1 MVSPRSR
8 TRALEHASDVIRALV
23 SRDHRGRYKST
34 VMGMFWSVAS
44 PFLFLLTFYFLFK
57 VVLAVKVEHFLS
69 FTFIGIV
76 FWNWLSVSLM
86 EGVSSISSNANLVGQ
101 PGFPVATLPI
111 VPVASNLL
119 NLFLSFPIVALILFV
134 DGVHP
139 AVTLLYLPIIMVI
152 QFILILGL
160 LYLLTAAN
168 VFFRDVQYMLP
179 IVLQLAY
186 FMTPIFYELDHVPA
200 KLRILLEL
208 NPMVGIIE
216 AYRAVILHGTHP
228 NPGKLA
234 VLFAASLIL
243 LLVGHRVFTR
253 ATQLFLE
260 EI

>member
-1 MVSPRSR
+1 MVGSRSR
-8 TRALEHASDVIRALV
+8 TRSLEHAYDVVVALV

-34 VMGMFWSVAS
+34 AMGMFWSVAS
-44 PFLFLLTFYFLFK
+44 PVLFLLTFYFLFK
-57 VVLAVKVEHFLS
+57 VVLAVKVDHFLS

-76 FWNWLSVSLM
+76 FWNWLAVSLM
-86 EGVSSISSNANLVGQ
+86 EGVSGISSNANLVGQ
-101 PGFPVATLPI
+101 PGFPVATLPM
-111 VPVASNLL
+111 VPVASNLI
-119 NLFLSFPIVALILFV
+119 NLFLSFPVVLIVLLA

-139 AVTLLYLPIIMVI
+139 GATLLFLPVIMTI

-179 IVLQLAY
+179 IALQLGY

-200 KLRILLEL
+200 RLRIFLEL
-208 NPMVGIIE
+208 NPMVPLIE
-216 AYRAVILHGTHP
+216 AYRSVILHGTRP
-228 NPGKLA
+228 QLGSLA
-234 VLFAASLIL
+234 VLLAASLL
-243 LLVGHRVFTR
+243 LLSAGHRIFTR